1 MMQPLEIENYKV
13 ADTAEPVREVVI
25 GNLESTAE
33 AGTCRVSFWYREV
46 HYVRT
51 ALVAAALPAVA
62 LQQPVALGFANA
74 DLDSPIVL
82 GMIHANLQSLLH
94 LQTRPETAPLSKP
107 DAIPASRILEA
118 ADDIELRCGEA
129 SIRLTRAGRVLI
141 NGEYVLTCS
150 RGVNRIVGASV
161 EVN

>member
-1 MMQPLEIENYKV
+1 MQPMEIENHKV
-13 ADTAEPVREVVI
+13 ADTCEPVREVVI
-25 GNLESTAE
+25 GILESTVE
-33 AGTCRVSFWYREV
+33 AGTCRVSFWYRDV

-51 ALVAAALPAVA
+51 ALVIAALPAGA

-74 DLDSPIVL
+74 NRDSPIVL

-94 LQTRPETAPLSKP
+94 LPARPDAVLSPRP

-118 ADDIELRCGEA
+118 AEDIELRCGEA
-129 SIRLTRAGRVLI
+129 SIRLTRAGKVLI